1 MPMKRLNLLLALLFP
16 FLIFSQNSFLLDDS
30 TTVFI
35 NEIHY
40 DILGADNLEGIE
52 IAALSGTDLSCYKVY
67 FVVGISENE
76 NHLMNV
82 YPNPIGANLS
92 IKASGFGES
101 STIQA
106 EVFNAFG
113 QVVHREAF
121 ESHSTEIQQKF
132 NLEHFEKGIYFISIK
147 SGDKLSRKRFVIH

>member
-52 IAALSGTDLSCYKVY
+52 IAALSGTDLSC
-67 FVVGISENE
+67 
-76 NHLMNV
+76 
-82 YPNPIGANLS
+82 
-92 IKASGFGES
+92 
-101 STIQA
+101 
-106 EVFNAFG
+106 
-113 QVVHREAF
+113 
-121 ESHSTEIQQKF
+121 
-132 NLEHFEKGIYFISIK
+132 
-147 SGDKLSRKRFVIH
+147 